1 MQGISSILGFHMG
14 VKDIL
19 FYIGFYNIVGELIYI
34 YDALKA
40 ILFLVVFVDLSSMM
54 KYHQGQI
61 FIFFKGGVEKY
72 LVGCKRHH

>member
-1 MQGISSILGFHMG
+1 MG

-54 KYHQGQI
+54 KYHQGRI
-61 FIFFKGGVEKY
+61 FIFLKEGWKNI
-72 LVGCKRHH
+72 